1 MTTFLINV
9 AVISLGCPKNQVDC
23 EHMLKLIEEGGCKII
38 NDESMADVIIINTC
52 CFIDDAKQE
61 SINTILEA
69 ARRKTEGKCKRI
81 IVSGCLAQRYKDEI
95 IKEMPEVDCIV
106 GIGHIE
112 DIVSAVKGK
121 CDSIICQKPYS
132 HPTGGR
138 MRFSPSYSAYLKIA
152 DGCDNRCTYCVIP
165 SIRGPFASR
174 PEEELIEEAGRLAAD
189 GVKELILIAQ
199 DTTSYGIDLY
209 GGARLV
215 SLLKKLC
222 KVEGLE
228 WIRIMYCYPERIT
241 EELID
246 TIAGEDK
253 ICKYIDMPIQHCND
267 DILRK
272 MGRRTTGEQI
282 EKIIYSIRE
291 KIPQVTLRTTLI
303 TGFPTETDGQYLEML
318 DFIKKIK
325 FERLGVFAYS
335 REEGTP
341 AAKMKGQIPEKT
353 KQRRLEMLMLAQS
366 EVAGEVSSG
375 ETGKKIKVLTEGYD
389 SPAKQYYGR
398 SEADAPE
405 IDGRVFF
412 TSEKAVRSGSFI
424 DVTIESAA
432 DYDLFGK
439 AGD

>member
-1 MTTFLINV
+1 
-9 AVISLGCPKNQVDC
+9 
-23 EHMLKLIEEGGCKII
+23 
-38 NDESMADVIIINTC
+38 
-52 CFIDDAKQE
+52 
-61 SINTILEA
+61 
-69 ARRKTEGKCKRI
+69 
-81 IVSGCLAQRYKDEI
+81 
-95 IKEMPEVDCIV
+95 
-106 GIGHIE
+106 
-112 DIVSAVKGK
+112 
-121 CDSIICQKPYS
+121 
-132 HPTGGR
+132 
-138 MRFSPSYSAYLKIA
+138 
-152 DGCDNRCTYCVIP
+152 
-165 SIRGPFASR
+165 
-174 PEEELIEEAGRLAAD
+174 
-189 GVKELILIAQ
+189 
-199 DTTSYGIDLY
+199 
-209 GGARLV
+209 
-215 SLLKKLC
+215 
-222 KVEGLE
+222 
-228 WIRIMYCYPERIT
+228 
-241 EELID
+241 
-246 TIAGEDK
+246 
-253 ICKYIDMPIQHCND
+253 MPIRHCND

-375 ETGKKIKVLTEGYD
+375 KTGKKIKVLTEGYD